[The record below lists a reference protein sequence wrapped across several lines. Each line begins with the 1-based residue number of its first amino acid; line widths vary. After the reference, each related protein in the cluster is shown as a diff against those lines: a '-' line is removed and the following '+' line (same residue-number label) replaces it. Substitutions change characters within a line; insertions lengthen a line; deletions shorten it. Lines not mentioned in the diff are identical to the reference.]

1 MAVADGNVESPTKR
15 VSDRST
21 DAFPISVRLPTV
33 LSRSHRFLD
42 VSRSPVRSLRVC
54 VCVCVCVYIYM
65 YIIRVHFHIAEPPL
79 RFSRLLKMK
88 TMYVCTRSALK
99 LVIWTFHREQ
109 FRFRNSSSH
118 GSPVSYHWNG
128 FQSHGAWKCN

>member
-54 VCVCVCVYIYM
+54 YMFVCVYIYM